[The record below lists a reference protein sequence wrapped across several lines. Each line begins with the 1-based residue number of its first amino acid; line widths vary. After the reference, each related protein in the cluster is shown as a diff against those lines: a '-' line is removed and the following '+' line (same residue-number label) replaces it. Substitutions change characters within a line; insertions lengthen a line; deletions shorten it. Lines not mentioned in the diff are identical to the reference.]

1 MLLLKETDPER
12 WLIACRMMNHK
23 EEQEAKKEN
32 WEYYKEK
39 VVDFLRITCGLES
52 RFSEEEVWHVLGA
65 LDVNSV
71 RINAENILQVKF
83 NIIQKLNEIYKIY
96 ILYRVIK

>member
-83 NIIQKLNEIYKIY
+83 DIIQNFNEIWKIY
-96 ILYRVIK
+96 SFYIK

>member
-23 EEQEAKKEN
+23 EEQKAKKEN
-32 WEYYKEK
+32 YEYYKEK
-39 VVDFLRITCGLES
+39 VVDFLLIRCGLES

-71 RINAENILQVKF
+71 RINAENVIQVDIIFIRDVFGGVF
-83 NIIQKLNEIYKIY
+83 NKKIIYLK
-96 ILYRVIK
+96 